1 MECTQIIIMQGLSV
15 MKTCCRRAIDDNVS
29 NLAKEDKISELSKTS
44 LKAMDSA
51 YTVQAVSIVK

>member
-1 MECTQIIIMQGLSV
+1 